1 MYPVIKMRCII
12 DGKVRKI
19 KFSGTVS
26 NLLKKLSI
34 NQQTVL
40 VKKGGRIVSELEPL
54 TDKEGVEIITVVFG
68 G

>member
-1 MYPVIKMRCII
+1 MRCTI

-26 NLLKKLSI
+26 NLLKNLDI
-34 NQQTVL
+34 NRQTVL
-40 VKKGGRIVSELEPL
+40 VKKEGRIVSELEPL
-54 TDKEGVEIITVVFG
+54 TDKDSIEIITVVFG